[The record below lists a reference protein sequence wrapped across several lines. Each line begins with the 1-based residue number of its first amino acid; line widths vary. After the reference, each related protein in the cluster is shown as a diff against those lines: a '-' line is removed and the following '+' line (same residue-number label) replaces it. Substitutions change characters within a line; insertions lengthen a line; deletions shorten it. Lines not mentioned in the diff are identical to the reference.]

1 MRIRRGAPRSGGD
14 REQGQGVRKA
24 SPNESRNGDQY
35 STGGTGK
42 TRKLNVFCSDYDVQ
56 AKKPARGL
64 HPVFAC
70 VYFKNVAAQSA
81 ARFGDRKR
89 QRRTSAHTHDD
100 GAFFVPVH
108 LRYGGVC
115 GGDLRVCWLP
125 LSASSPTPAQTA
137 TPLFG
142 DSRGGSY
149 IRQGTE
155 TMQHPLSTLLERRA
169 ASQRAMAYAALRA
182 DSSLSVRRNRYNHHI
197 EKARAAEAA
206 LSRLTT
212 PFTSLNQ
219 EHHHA

>member
-14 REQGQGVRKA
+14 REQGQDVRKA

-70 VYFKNVAAQSA
+70 VYFKNVAANSA

-89 QRRTSAHTHDD
+89 QRRTSAHTKDD
-100 GAFFVPVH
+100 GAFFVLAH
-108 LRYGGVC
+108 LRYGGC
-115 GGDLRVCWLP
+115 AGETFG
-125 LSASSPTPAQTA
+125 SAGSFVLGSPTPAQTA